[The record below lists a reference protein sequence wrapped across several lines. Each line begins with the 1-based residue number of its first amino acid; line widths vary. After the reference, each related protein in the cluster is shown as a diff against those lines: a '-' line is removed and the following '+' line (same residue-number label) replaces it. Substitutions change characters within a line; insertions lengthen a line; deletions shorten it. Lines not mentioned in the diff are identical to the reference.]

1 MAKPEQLLH
10 MEYSEIMQK
19 SYIDYAMSVIVSRAL
34 PDVRDG
40 LKPVQRRTL
49 YDMHELGIRH
59 DKQHR
64 KCARIVGDTMG
75 KYHPHGDSSIYGAL
89 VVLAQDFKMGLPLI
103 DGHGNFG
110 SKEGD
115 NPAAMRY
122 TEARLRKV
130 TEDAYLADLDKDVV
144 DFVPNFDETEK
155 EPEVLPVRIP
165 NILINGAEGI
175 AVGMATS
182 IPTHNLSEVIDGVI
196 AYMKNPDIN
205 TAQMLEII
213 QGPDFPTGGIVT
225 NKDDLLEIYSTG
237 TGKIKIRGKVE
248 IEKLKGGKQAIVI
261 KEIPYTMLG
270 ASIGKFLNDVY
281 SLVEK
286 KQTTDITDISNQ
298 SSKEGIRIVI
308 ELKKGADAENVCNL
322 LYKKT
327 KLEDTFGVNMLAVAN
342 GRPETM
348 GIVPII
354 RHNVDFQ
361 YELCTRKY
369 TTLLQK
375 ERDKKE
381 IQEGL
386 IKACDVIDLIIEILR
401 GSKSVKDAKNCLVT
415 GETKGIK
422 FKTDASK
429 KDASKLKFTERQAQA
444 ILDMRLSKLVGL
456 EIQALMAD
464 YENTMKNIQAY
475 SEILEKKSVMAKT
488 IIKDLKAIKKEF
500 ATERKTVIDNL
511 AEVVYE
517 EKPIEEI
524 DVVILLDKFG
534 YARTIDVA
542 TYERNKE
549 AADKESK
556 QIIFTTNLSKLGIFT
571 NEGNLHLIKVLDLPF
586 GKFRDKGVP
595 IDNVSKFDISKENF
609 LLVEALDNLKDKKLV
624 FGTKHGM
631 VKVVEGDE
639 FDVQKR
645 TTAATKL
652 GDDDE
657 LLCVYVVDEGDTIVM
672 QSKNNYFLRIEAL
685 SIPEKKKGAIG
696 VRGIKLTKDD
706 ELVKIHYITEGRNK
720 TVTVKGKKISLNRL
734 HIGNRD
740 TKGVKK

>member
-1 MAKPEQLLH
+1 MAKPENLLH

-49 YDMHELGIRH
+49 YDMHELGIKH

-89 VVLAQDFKMGLPLI
+89 VVLAQDFKMGMPLI

-115 NPAAMRY
+115 GAAAMRY
-122 TEARLRKV
+122 TEARLQKI

-165 NILINGAEGI
+165 NILVNGSEGI

-205 TAQMLEII
+205 TAEMLEIVK
-213 QGPDFPTGGIVT
+213 GPDFPTGGIVT

-270 ASIGKFLNDVY
+270 ANIGKFLNDVFG
-281 SLVEK
+281 LVEK
-286 KQTTDITDISNQ
+286 KLTTDITDISNQ

-327 KLEDTFGVNMLAVAN
+327 RLEDTFGVNMLAVAN

-361 YELCTRKY
+361 YELATRKY
-369 TTLLQK
+369 TTLLKK

-415 GETKGIK
+415 GDTSNIK
-422 FKTDASK
+422 FKTESSK

-464 YENTMKNIQAY
+464 YENTMKNIQEY
-475 SEILEKKSVMAKT
+475 SEILEKKPVMAKT
-488 IIKDLKAIKKEF
+488 IIKDLKAFKKEF
-500 ATERKTVIDNL
+500 GTERKTVIDNV
-511 AEVVYE
+511 AEAVFE

-524 DVVILLDKFG
+524 DVAVLIDKFG
-534 YARTIDVA
+534 YARVIDMP

-549 AADKESK
+549 AADKESR

-571 NEGNLHLIKVLDLPF
+571 NEGNLHLVKILDLPF

-609 LLVEALDNLKDKKLV
+609 LLVEALENLKGKKLV

-631 VKVVEGDE
+631 LKLVDGAE
-639 FDVQKR
+639 FDVSKR

-652 GDDDE
+652 ADDDE
-657 LLCVYVVDEGDTIVM
+657 VLSVYIVHDGDTVVM
-672 QSKNNYFLRIEAL
+672 QSKNNYFLRIDAM

-696 VRGIKLTKDD
+696 VRGIKLVKGD
-706 ELVKIHYITEGRNK
+706 ELVKVHFITEGKNK
-720 TVTVKGKKISLNRL
+720 SVSVKGKKIQLNRL